1 MRSYLLNKFTVTERQ
16 IASRI
21 PTNIDLTSKYAME
34 NSLVLE
40 QVDETSTFRHSLN
53 LCTKFDL
60 FLTIGNCHLSSLFDG
75 HRRKSSI
82 TVFSPILCFIV

>member
-21 PTNIDLTSKYAME
+21 ATNIDLTSKYAME

-40 QVDETSTFRHSLN
+40 QVDETSTYNRGTSTSTSSAYVNSYNKTQPLPKVNHIIRHFVDKS
-53 LCTKFDL
+53 KFL
-60 FLTIGNCHLSSLFDG
+60 L
-75 HRRKSSI
+75 
-82 TVFSPILCFIV
+82 

>member
-21 PTNIDLTSKYAME
+21 ATNIDLTSKYAME

-40 QVDETSTFRHSLN
+40 QVDKTSTNDIHQL
-53 LCTKFDL
+53 
-60 FLTIGNCHLSSLFDG
+60 
-75 HRRKSSI
+75 
-82 TVFSPILCFIV
+82 